1 MTDRDTVPAPPPPTN
16 AAQTGLIRELA
27 LLRKQR
33 DQAQAEIRRLLT
45 RNAFL
50 EADMAI
56 LKAEIELMK
65 GRYGDF

>member
-16 AAQTGLIRELA
+16 AAQTALNRERD

-33 DQAQAEIRRLLT
+33 DRAVYELREAQRRIATLELELDLL
-45 RNAFL
+45 R
-50 EADMAI
+50 
-56 LKAEIELMK
+56 